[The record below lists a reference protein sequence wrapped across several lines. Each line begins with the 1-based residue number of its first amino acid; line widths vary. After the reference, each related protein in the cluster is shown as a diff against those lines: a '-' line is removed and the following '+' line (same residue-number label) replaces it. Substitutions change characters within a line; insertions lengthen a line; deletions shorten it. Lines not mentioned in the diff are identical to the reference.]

1 MSEITRKKF
10 EEVER
15 RKKRGL
21 EKAIAISRRY
31 TGITGVAYIRD
42 ERGRERWVTMKNY
55 LMMRDA
61 GRKVKLLAQRKTI
74 AGMNV
79 SDLERLAE
87 EKRKE
92 EQQIKTEL
100 KKAEDEFEKRRKD
113 LAFQNAIARI
123 ISPIEV
129 TLYKEEIK
137 ASNAGKLMLVRD
149 LRKARDLIKGIK
161 EELEKGMY

>member
-1 MSEITRKKF
+1 MRESYRT
-10 EEVER
+10 EEEAIKARDRWR
-15 RKKRGL
+15 RRG
-21 EKAIAISRRY
+21 Y
-31 TGITGVAYIRD
+31 
-42 ERGRERWVTMKNY
+42 
-55 LMMRDA
+55 DA
-61 GRKVKLLAQRKTI
+61 HIDYSYAVIHKYVVIIESKVKPLTKRKAI